1 MALYKKV
8 SGVAGINWRIFMSI
22 KFMIKLCWIGS
33 IILFIAISGLT
44 FFILNSNDQQPQ
56 NEEKENDEALNY
68 QANMRNEDFSKNYS
82 FVNSARITI
91 DRPRLQQPQA
101 SFNPK
106 DRYLSSLK
114 SEIKEVHIFSV
125 GFARIRKNNSRQD
138 ILLETWDEKKESP
151 KIPSAKP
158 WEVIAGGS
166 KFRVI
171 EIDPQKGI
179 LFQHTDTGIEVW
191 LEPTEEEKLL
201 NSNSENFGT
210 NNNNPYEHTVTTME
224 GRAMINNMS
233 DYISELAP
241 EVSNKGICLRRVSE
255 GSKAS
260 SLGFK
265 EGDIIQ
271 SVNGSPTN
279 SFSTSAIEKL
289 IRQHNG
295 KPVIK
300 VKVLRNNMPI
310 TLSFNISS
318 N

>member
-1 MALYKKV
+1 
-8 SGVAGINWRIFMSI
+8 MSI

-33 IILFIAISGLT
+33 IILVISISTLT

-68 QANMRNEDFSKNYS
+68 QANMRSEDFSKNYS

-91 DRPRLQQPQA
+91 DRPRQLQAQA
-101 SFNPK
+101 SINPK
-106 DRYLSSLK
+106 DRYLASLK
-114 SEIKEVHIFSV
+114 NEIKEVHILSV
-125 GFARIRKNNSRQD
+125 GYAMIKKNNSRQE
-138 ILLETWDEKKESP
+138 ILLETWDEKKESVLS
-151 KIPSAKP
+151 IKP
-158 WEVIAGGS
+158 WEVIAGGG

-179 LFQHTDTGIEVW
+179 LFQHADTKIEVW
-191 LEPTEEEKLL
+191 LEPSGEDHSLK
-201 NSNSENFGT
+201 SGSGNFGA
-210 NNNNPYEHTVTTME
+210 NNNKNPYEHTVTTTE

-241 EVSNKGICLRRVSE
+241 EVSNQGICLRRVSE

-260 SLGFK
+260 ALGFK

-279 SFSTSAIEKL
+279 SFSTSSIENL

-300 VKVLRNNMPI
+300 VKVLRNNTPI

>member
-1 MALYKKV
+1 
-8 SGVAGINWRIFMSI
+8 MSI
-22 KFMIKLCWIGS
+22 KLMIKLCWIGN
-33 IILFIAISGLT
+33 IILFVSILGLT
-44 FFILNSNDQQPQ
+44 VFIINSNEQQPQ
-56 NEEKENDEALNY
+56 NEEQENDEALSYPNPG
-68 QANMRNEDFSKNYS
+68 NMRNDDSFRKYT

-91 DRPRLQQPQA
+91 DRPRQQQPQA

-114 SEIKEVHIFSV
+114 NEIKEVHIFSV
-125 GFARIRKNNSRQD
+125 GYARIRKNGSKQD
-138 ILLETWDEKKESP
+138 ILLETWDEKKESQQVLVT
-151 KIPSAKP
+151 KP

-166 KFRVI
+166 KFRVL
-171 EIDPQKGI
+171 EINPQKGI
-179 LFQHTDTGIEVW
+179 LFQHTDNKIEVW
-191 LEPTEEEKLL
+191 LEPPAEDQSL
-201 NSNSENFGT
+201 NSGSKNFGL
-210 NNNNPYEHTVTTME
+210 NNNNPYEHTVTTAE

-233 DYISELAP
+233 DYITELAP
-241 EVSNKGICLRRVSE
+241 EVSKQGICLRRVHA

-260 SLGFK
+260 ELGFK

-279 SFSTSAIEKL
+279 SFSTDSIENL

-300 VKVLRNNMPI
+300 VKILRNNTPI

>member
-1 MALYKKV
+1 MPVKL
-8 SGVAGINWRIFMSI
+8 
-22 KFMIKLCWIGS
+22 MIKLCWIGS
-33 IILFIAISGLT
+33 IILIIAISCIT
-44 FFILNSNDQQPQ
+44 FFILTSNDQQIK
-56 NEEKENDEALNY
+56 NEEKEKENDESLNY
-68 QANMRNEDFSKNYS
+68 QANMRSEDFSKNYS

-91 DRPRLQQPQA
+91 DRPRPQQAQT
-101 SFNPK
+101 SINPK
-106 DRYLSSLK
+106 DRYLASLK
-114 SEIKEVHIFSV
+114 NEIKEVHILSV
-125 GFARIRKNNSRQD
+125 GFAMIKKNSSRQE
-138 ILLETWDEKKESP
+138 ILLETWDEKKESQ
-151 KIPSAKP
+151 KILSTKP

-166 KFRVI
+166 KFRVM

-191 LEPTEEEKLL
+191 FEPPVEKQPF
-201 NSNSENFGT
+201 NSESGNFGA
-210 NNNNPYEHTVTTME
+210 NNNNPYEHTVTTTE

-260 SLGFK
+260 ALGFK

-279 SFSTSAIEKL
+279 SFSTSSIENL